1 MKSSRRYP
9 SSPSSVRLNP
19 SLIAGLGISG
29 LITVLALLSFVWTPF
44 PPDAIHQHQAF
55 QGPSLQHILG
65 TDEYGRDLLSR
76 IMTGAR
82 STLEAC
88 LISVTIAASVGTS
101 IGVASA
107 LARPTLQGALGLLVD
122 LLYGFP
128 ALLAALLVVA
138 IAGSSTVILG
148 LAIGVATT
156 AIFARVTRSRALQIA
171 RSPYV
176 TAAQWMGV
184 SKWRIATTHI
194 ARNLLRTI
202 TVQSFLSLSLTT
214 LAVAALSFLGLG
226 APPPNP
232 SWGSMLEEGQSFLQV
247 DLWIVVVPTLAIV
260 VTVFGFN
267 LLSDGLRDR
276 EQIGNDTL
284 SQNENVA

>member
-1 MKSSRRYP
+1 MKSIEQSWLTTRLTQ
-9 SSPSSVRLNP
+9 LNP
-19 SLIAGLGISG
+19 SLVVGLLISG
-29 LITVLALLSFVWTPF
+29 LITLLAVVSFIWTPF
-44 PPDAIHQHQAF
+44 PPNAIHQHQAF
-55 QGPSLQHILG
+55 QGPSLQHLLG

-82 STLEAC
+82 TTLEAC
-88 LISVTIAASVGTS
+88 LISVTVSATAGTA
-101 IGVASA
+101 IGIASA
-107 LARPTLQGALGLLVD
+107 LARPTLRETLGLLVD

-128 ALLAALLVVA
+128 ALLAALIIVA

-148 LAIGVATT
+148 LAIGTATT
-156 AIFARVTRSRALQIA
+156 AIFARVTRARALLIA
-171 RSPYV
+171 SSPYV

-184 SKWRIATTHI
+184 SRWRIATTHI
-194 ARNLLRTI
+194 LRNLARTVI
-202 TVQSFLSLSLTT
+202 VQGFLSLSLTT

-226 APPPNP
+226 APPPNA

-247 DLWIVVVPTLAIV
+247 DLWLVVVPTLAIV

-276 EQIGNDTL
+276 KRPEER
-284 SQNENVA
+284 SPRMNEIVE